1 MDGKSASAPM
11 SENQNSAS
19 PARQDR
25 DILND
30 KTEEDLELRIAP
42 DQFDEKYRTTK
53 WEIWAYYAWVNNR

>member
-1 MDGKSASAPM
+1 M